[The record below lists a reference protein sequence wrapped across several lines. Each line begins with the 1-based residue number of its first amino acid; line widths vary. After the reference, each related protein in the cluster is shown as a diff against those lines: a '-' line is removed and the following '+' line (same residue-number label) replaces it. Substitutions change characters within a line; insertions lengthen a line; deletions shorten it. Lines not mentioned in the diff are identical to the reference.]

1 MTSPSNT
8 PYVYRITDTITGKI
22 YIGSRYAK
30 GCHPSDLGET
40 YFTSSKT
47 VKPIYKSEPS
57 RFSKAILV
65 TGDVDYVRRVERSLL
80 KMYNCVLS
88 DKYYNRHD
96 TEIGHPEDC
105 AKGGRHAVESG
116 QLASFRTKEHQIN
129 AGKKG
134 GRASVASGHLKRVA
148 SSGGKAGSLAHLV
161 SGHIKN
167 LGLVQGKISGR
178 LVMKMRVRCVE
189 CGMISTPASIGRHQK
204 FSGHSGKEKL

>member
-1 MTSPSNT
+1 MNT
-8 PYVYRITDTITGKI
+8 PYVYRITDTLTGKM

-30 GCHPSDLGET
+30 GCHPSDLGVT
-40 YFTSSKT
+40 YFTSSNT

-57 RFSKAILV
+57 RFVHSILV
-65 TGDVDYVRRVERSLL
+65 IGDTTYVRKVERTLL

-88 DKYYNRHD
+88 ETYYNRHD

-116 QLASFRTKEHQIN
+116 QLASLRTKSHQIS

-134 GRASVASGHLKRVA
+134 GKATVASGHLKKVA
-148 SSGGKAGSLAHLV
+148 NLGGKAGGKAHIL

-167 LGLVQGKISGR
+167 LGLANGKISGE
-178 LVMKMRVRCVE
+178 LVMKMKVKCSE

>member
-1 MTSPSNT
+1 MST
-8 PYVYRITDTITGKI
+8 PYVYRITDTLTGKM

-30 GCHPSDLGET
+30 GCHPSDLGVT
-40 YFTSSKT
+40 YFTSSNT

-57 RFSKAILV
+57 RFVHSILV
-65 TGDVDYVRRVERSLL
+65 TGDSTYVRKVERTLL

-88 DKYYNRHD
+88 ETYYNRHD

-116 QLASFRTKEHQIN
+116 QLASLRTKAHQIS

-134 GRASVASGHLKRVA
+134 GMATVASGHLKKVA
-148 SSGGKAGSLAHLV
+148 SLGGKAGGKAHML

-167 LGLVQGKISGR
+167 LGLANGKISGE
-178 LVMKMRVRCVE
+178 LVMKMKVKCSE
-189 CGMISTPASIGRHQK
+189 CGMVSTPASIGRHQK